1 MRDGPIRG
9 SFGGVDGYTT
19 EGILFEL
26 MAGFCAH
33 ELPF

>member
-1 MRDGPIRG
+1 MRG
-9 SFGGVDGYTT
+9 SLRGVDGDSA
-19 EGILFEL
+19 EPVLFQL

>member
-1 MRDGPIRG
+1 MSSPLRDLDGGPAEC
-9 SFGGVDGYTT
+9 V
-19 EGILFEL
+19 LFQV